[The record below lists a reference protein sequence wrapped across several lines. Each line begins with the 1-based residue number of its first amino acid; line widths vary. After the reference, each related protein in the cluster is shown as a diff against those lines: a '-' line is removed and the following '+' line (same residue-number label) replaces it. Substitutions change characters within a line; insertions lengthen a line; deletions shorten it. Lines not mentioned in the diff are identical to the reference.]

1 MKVKKILPA
10 FVLTAF
16 AALGLASCGPT
27 IPEAPE
33 IGAKAPITV
42 WATEAEIPV
51 IESIVAAY
59 NATQTVEE
67 NKFDLNLVAVA
78 EGDAGTQ
85 LAADATQEGA
95 PALFLTADDHI
106 YNLYS
111 KNILLEITGVYKEI
125 VTLSNSAVS
134 VQGSSYGDKL
144 LGFPVTSDNGYFLW
158 YNSAEVTADQAKSLE
173 TLLQVAQQK
182 GKKVLIDLPNGW
194 YANTFLMS
202 PEACGTESLRWNVA
216 NGKVSYTSTWD
227 NQTGV
232 KVSEYIGG
240 LLKPYFDNGTLVPG
254 GNDVIE
260 AGFQDESMIAA
271 VSGNWMETPLKGACE
286 TIAATKLPTFTVD
299 GKAHQMASFTGSKV
313 YCVNKVN
320 MTVQQQKTA
329 VALAQLLTETESQL
343 ERFETRQTLPC
354 NNTAAADPR
363 YTEHV
368 TISGMALNM
377 QNAAGACVQSLTA
390 ENRYWDIGKAIG
402 QAYLDGNLGDYAN
415 WQEFLTAQ
423 MNILRQAV

>member
-1 MKVKKILPA
+1 MKVKKIIPA
-10 FVLTAF
+10 AALTFF
-16 AALGLASCGPT
+16 AAIGLAGCGPT
-27 IPEAPE
+27 IPAAPE

-42 WATEAEIPV
+42 WATEAEHDV
-51 IESIVAAY
+51 INAIVDAY
-59 NATQTVEE
+59 NAKQEVAA
-67 NKFDLNLVAVA
+67 NRFDITLVGVA

-85 LAADATQEGA
+85 LAADPEQEGA

-134 VQGSSYGDKL
+134 VQGASYGEQL

-158 YNSAEVTADQAKSLE
+158 YNSAEINASQAGSLE
-173 TLLQVAQQK
+173 TILQVAQSK

-202 PEACGTESLRWNVA
+202 PDACGTESLRWNV
-216 NGKVSYTSTWD
+216 NGGKVSYTTTWD
-227 NQTGV
+227 SETGV
-232 KVSEYIGG
+232 KVSEYVGG
-240 LLKPYFDNGTLVPG
+240 LLKPYFDNGTLIPG

-260 AGFQDESMIAA
+260 AGFKDGSMIAA
-271 VSGNWMETPLKGACE
+271 VSGNWMETPLKAACS
-286 TIAATKLPTFTVD
+286 TIAATKLPTYTVD

-313 YCVNKVN
+313 YCVNKVG
-320 MTVQQQKTA
+320 MTIAQQKTA
-329 VALAQLLTETESQL
+329 VALAQLLTETESQIT
-343 ERFETRQTLPC
+343 RFQTRQTLPC
-354 NNTAAADPR
+354 NNAAANDAR

-368 TISGMALNM
+368 TISGLALNM

-390 ENRYWDIGKAIG
+390 EGRYWDIGKAVG

-415 WQEFLTAQ
+415 WAEFLKAQ
-423 MNILRQAV
+423 MDILRQAV